1 MAQGMVVGLDR
12 ESRTPTLPTY
22 KDIIETIDTENSF
35 VETSDINY
43 INYVSE
49 GFLTRYK
56 YTTEPTAES
65 YWKKFGMLAA
75 TVVVLAA
82 AVVATVFT
90 CGAAGVA
97 VGAGLAAA
105 VAEGGAL
112 LGAAAG
118 AATSLSIGSVI
129 AISAAS
135 GVAAGA
141 IAVGIEAA
149 VHAHNMN
156 SNKEEAKAVKGRNE
170 EIPEGYERK
179 EKEDSRRLTRNLQ
192 ERYIITDGSK
202 NTAEAIIVPDYQV
215 NQPYY
220 N

>member
-1 MAQGMVVGLDR
+1 MAQGVVVGLDR
-12 ESRTPTLPTY
+12 ESRTPTLPAY

-49 GFLTRYK
+49 GFLTRYR
-56 YTTEPTAES
+56 YTTEPTKES
-65 YWKKFGMLAA
+65 YWKKFGMIAA
-75 TVVVLAA
+75 SVVILAA

-97 VGAGLAAA
+97 LGAGLAVAI
-105 VAEGGAL
+105 AEGGAL
-112 LGAAAG
+112 LGAATAVAGISVGGAIAIGAG
-118 AATSLSIGSVI
+118 A
-129 AISAAS
+129 
-135 GVAAGA
+135 GVVAGA
-141 IAVGIEAA
+141 IAVGAEAGYKKA
-149 VHAHNMN
+149 RQAI
-156 SNKEEAKAVKGRNE
+156 NKEEAKAVKGRNE

-179 EKEDSRRLTRNLQ
+179 EKEESRRISRNLQ